1 MFTGDPRMT
10 EILTLDAEKLV
21 EALDSGEEEQSSKTN
36 PTFPTTIGAVLTET
50 VILKTVL
57 LKTVLLKA
65 VAVSVTKMVLQIST
79 DSFFK
84 DSFVEDSFV
93 EGSCSFSDQD
103 GVTDKY
109 RQVMGLLSK
118 AVTTNLPTLLHICS
132 VLQGSIVLVA

>member
-1 MFTGDPRMT
+1 MGKPNT
-10 EILTLDAEKLV
+10 IC
-21 EALDSGEEEQSSKTN
+21 KTK

-50 VILKTVL
+50 VFLKTVLLKTVL

-65 VAVSVTKMVLQIST
+65 VAVSVTNTVLQIST
-79 DSFFK
+79 DSFYK

-118 AVTTNLPTLLHICS
+118 VVTTNLPTLLHICS

>member
-1 MFTGDPRMT
+1 MCVR
-10 EILTLDAEKLV
+10 LKLL
-21 EALDSGEEEQSSKTN
+21 ERGQTKYYLQNKTN
-36 PTFPTTIGAVLTET
+36 
-50 VILKTVL
+50 
-57 LKTVLLKA
+57 
-65 VAVSVTKMVLQIST
+65 ISHYYWGCT
-79 DSFFK
+79 YRDSFFK
-84 DSFVEDSFV
+84 DSFVEDSFVEDSFVEDSFVEDSFVEDSFV

>member
-1 MFTGDPRMT
+1 MCVR
-10 EILTLDAEKLV
+10 LKLL
-21 EALDSGEEEQSSKTN
+21 ERGQTKYYLQNKTN
-36 PTFPTTIGAVLTET
+36 
-50 VILKTVL
+50 
-57 LKTVLLKA
+57 
-65 VAVSVTKMVLQIST
+65 ISHYYWGCT
-79 DSFFK
+79 YRDSFFK